1 MGISDAYYVDTLRH
15 YYGICK
21 YFLHIKSSSYTKRL
35 QIEMDRVDS

>member
-21 YFLHIKSSSYTKRL
+21 YFLHLKFSSYTKGL
-35 QIEMDRVDS
+35 LIEMDRVDS